1 VSRIGLRPIP
11 VPSDVKVKIEGE
23 KITVEGKNG
32 TLERSFPQDIAI
44 KQEEGNLIVSRP
56 SNGRVHRSLHGLS
69 RTLLANMVEGVS
81 KGFEKVLE
89 LSGVGYR
96 AQKTDTGIT
105 LQVGFCHPVEIAAPP
120 GITFTVEGNNRIKV
134 SGIDKEMV
142 GQTAAEIRAIRRT
155 DSYKGK
161 GVKYQGERLRLKAG
175 KSGKTALRR

>member
-1 VSRIGLRPIP
+1 VSRIGLRPIQI
-11 VPSDVKVKIEGE
+11 PSDVKVKIEGDM
-23 KITVEGKNG
+23 ITVEGKNG
-32 TLERSFPQDIAI
+32 TLERSFPHDIQI

-56 SNGRVHRSLHGLS
+56 TNNRVHRSLHGLS

-105 LQVGFCHPVEIAAPP
+105 LQIGFCHPVEVAAPP

-134 SGIDKEMV
+134 SGMDKEVV

>member
-1 VSRIGLRPIP
+1 MSRIGLRPIP

-32 TLERSFPQDIAI
+32 TLERSFPPDIAI
-44 KQEEGNLIVSRP
+44 KLEEGNLIVSRP
-56 SNGRVHRSLHGLS
+56 SDGRIHRSLHGLS
-69 RTLLANMVEGVS
+69 RTLLSNMVEGVS

-105 LQVGFCHPVEIAAPP
+105 LQVGFCHPVDIVAPP

-134 SGIDKEMV
+134 SGIDKEAV
-142 GQTAAEIRAIRRT
+142 GQIAAEIRAVRRT